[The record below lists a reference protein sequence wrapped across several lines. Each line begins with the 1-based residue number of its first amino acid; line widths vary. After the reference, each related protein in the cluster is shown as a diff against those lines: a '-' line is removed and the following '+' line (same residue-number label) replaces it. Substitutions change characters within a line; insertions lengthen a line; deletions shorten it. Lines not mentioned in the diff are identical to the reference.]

1 MTVEEESPETDDL
14 RLQQL
19 DNNIFFGS
27 CEVLAQPILLQYENI
42 KFIIGVNL
50 TTEKIASFYT
60 VYFQHSNSLIVNF
73 DSSSTQETIET
84 PVELYNRNNT
94 ILLQKFVSQ
103 YLQMGKTNTPLSLT
117 RFGKIQSLPQFCNS
131 NVLTGEPLVQYQAFN
146 DLLTLFKSFKHLGNI
161 LVVSS
166 HSHDPTLIKFLVSRV
181 IACHPSVT
189 IQESLQYTRAI
200 LNLPINACDEFDI
213 LNDKGL
219 QELAQAPEILQQ
231 RSKCS
236 SKRRCG
242 NPPENYFVDN
252 KSLTGPSEHIKRGH
266 F

>member
-1 MTVEEESPETDDL
+1 MDVEVESSDTDEL

-27 CEVLAQPILLQYENI
+27 CQVLAQPILLQYENI

-60 VYFQHSNSLIVNF
+60 LYFQHSNSLIVNF
-73 DSSSTQETIET
+73 DSSTQATTKT
-84 PVELYNRNNT
+84 PVELYKRNNT

-103 YLQMGKTNTPLSLT
+103 YLQWGKTKTPLSLT

-131 NVLTGEPLVQYQAFN
+131 NVLAGEPLVQYQVFN

-166 HSHDPTLIKFLVSRV
+166 HSHDPTLIKFLISSV

-200 LNLPINACDEFDI
+200 LNLPINACEEFDI

-219 QELAQAPEILQQ
+219 QEFAQAPEILQH
-231 RSKCS
+231 RLECS

-242 NPPENYFVDN
+242 NIPENSSVDN
-252 KSLTGPSEHIKRGH
+252 KSLMGPAEHTKRGR